1 MSTKPLVLW
10 AARKKWTLRFSGRT
24 PDESRGVFTTPD
36 GPLDFRYEAAA
47 RRIHLPGAT
56 ILVNEYGWEVDEK
69 GRTVF
74 RSYSPRKQSETR
86 PDPQAP
92 PQSTTRNDE
101 QKEAGNG

>member
-24 PDESRGVFTTPD
+24 PSEVTGIFTSAE
-36 GPLDFRYEAAA
+36 GAIAFRYEQAS
-47 RRIHLPGAT
+47 RRIHLPDAT

-74 RSYSPRKQSETR
+74 RSVSPRKQK
-86 PDPQAP
+86 
-92 PQSTTRNDE
+92 E
-101 QKEAGNG
+101 QTNG

>member
-24 PDESRGVFTTPD
+24 PAESRGIFSTPD
-36 GPLDFRYEAAA
+36 GPVNFRYEAAA

-56 ILVNEYGWEVDEK
+56 ILLNEYGWEVDEK

-74 RSYSPRKQSETR
+74 RSYAPHKQS
-86 PDPQAP
+86 PAPPDGPIDPQPATP
-92 PQSTTRNDE
+92 NNE
-101 QKEAGNG
+101 QKEEGNG